1 MIVSGNLEEQQKSGN
16 RTVDHAG
23 QEGGHADQGV
33 TAARTG
39 NRGKGR
45 ADDHATQTAQY
56 GPEVE
61 RREKKPARAARC
73 QSQAGGPYFDREEQ
87 Q

>member
-1 MIVSGNLEEQQKSGN
+1 MIVGGNLEEQQEGGD

-23 QEGGHADQGV
+23 QEGSHADQRV

-56 GPEVE
+56 GTEVE
-61 RREKKPARAARC
+61 CREKKSARATRR
-73 QSQAGGPYFDREEQ
+73 QGQAGCPYFYGEEQ
-87 Q
+87 